1 MIHKKKTGKK
11 SRRIP
16 EAVGVVDDAG
26 RDVDL
31 AEVDGLLAL
40 DADVLA
46 CVRNERR

>member
-1 MIHKKKTGKK
+1 MKKTGKK